1 MVGELNQR
9 LKVDY
14 RVGFLKKSW
23 KEAVAVR
30 FTCLCVARRQV
41 VHYKVRGKEKTKRQ
55 SAKKDG

>member
-1 MVGELNQR
+1 MMDELNQR

-30 FTCLCVARRQV
+30 FIA
-41 VHYKVRGKEKTKRQ
+41 HYKVRGKEKTKRL